1 MKLTTPGI
9 KVLAFASIPTDRGIA
24 RIEKHVH
31 DDSGAEHLRFTL
43 QVEDETLPLC
53 LTEAELV
60 ALLEVAI
67 RKDVLSTEVIGGL
80 QAITDI

>member
-1 MKLTTPGI
+1 MKEHTGI
-9 KVLAFASIPTDRGIA
+9 QVLASASVPLQRGIA

-31 DDSGAEHLRFTL
+31 ADTGAEHLRFTL
-43 QVEDETLPLC
+43 IVEGETLPLC

-60 ALLEVAI
+60 ALLEAAI
-67 RKDVLSTEVIGGL
+67 RQDVLSPEVIGGL